1 MTAEDLTA
9 LAEHLETT
17 RITGEVATA
26 REVNLAHITGFLDGN
41 EHLEFGVDLTREWSW
56 DEVFD
61 LMVTRC
67 GIVADR
73 SHVEGQDTI
82 GTDLCLRALNRYR
95 GRFRQAVEAGD
106 SILFATGHPAGL
118 FPIYQHMADA
128 ARQGGASVIG
138 IEEGTAFDGGDIRQ
152 INDVVMFQQYGSL
165 AHTHFPHPMRLVL
178 EQLSARGS
186 RPDFVVADHGWAGA
200 AASAGIPTIGIAD
213 CNDPGLFVSEAQ
225 GALEVCVP
233 MDDNVV
239 PHHYSKVTNYI
250 VDGLL
255 PSNDVGL

>member
-1 MTAEDLTA
+1 MTAEDLNA
-9 LAEHLETT
+9 LADHLETT

-26 REVNLAHITGFLDGN
+26 REVNLAHITGFLEGN

-61 LMVTRC
+61 LMVARC

-73 SHVEGQDTI
+73 NHVEGQDTI
-82 GTDLCLRALNRYR
+82 GTDLCIRGLRRYR
-95 GRFRQAVEAGD
+95 ERFRQAVGAGD

-128 ARQGGASVIG
+128 ARRGGASVIG
-138 IEEGTAFDGGDIRQ
+138 IEEGMEFDGGDIRQ
-152 INDVVMFQQYGSL
+152 INDVAMFQQYGSL

-178 EQLSARGS
+178 EQLSARGT

-255 PSNDVGL
+255 SSNDVGL